1 MNNIRANEYNLEDDG
16 PHDREYNSR
25 SPDVL
30 NESIENLDGDRKTY
44 VCYYFT
50 DEIYL
55 TIAGGNVGRYVC
67 YITEG
72 DSIKNLVNDNDSD
85 FHEVEI
91 VAGGQPGIFNSK
103 FCINKAAVIQA
114 ANYFYEHHTTDPRLS
129 WEDQR

>member
-1 MNNIRANEYNLEDDG
+1 MNDVLANQYNLDDDG

-55 TIAGGNVGRYVC
+55 TIAGGNDGRYIC
-67 YITEG
+67 YMTEG
-72 DSIKNLVNDNDSD
+72 DSMKNLIREDNHGSYD
-85 FHEVEI
+85 VEI
-91 VAGGQPGIFNSK
+91 VAGGQPGIFSSK
-103 FCINKAAVIQA
+103 FCVDKSSVIQA

-129 WEDQR
+129 WEDQG